1 MSYNVDE
8 FVNITP
14 FDEVDNMLD
23 RDVLSDHSEIG
34 LEIDTDKFLLSWN
47 ISNPK
52 YHPYFKYG
60 ETFKNTHLYVAE
72 PYVDNKLVPQ
82 LEDKICKQLDVFIK
96 NIDSGSFPV
105 QVIIEGY
112 DEFYKKL
119 ANRLISYPNVSFNFI
134 RYEPTENN
142 FTSNISGILVDTNIF
157 DVLESDIESITYC
170 ATEDNDKVK
179 TTLYPYVR
187 LRNKYTNAICIV
199 IAVHVNGCASQ
210 YPVSGLESLKTL
222 IISLYTKY
230 QNNIIAIG
238 DYNTPPSYAAKVFDN
253 TLFNISTSDYLTHCN
268 PNSQA
273 SKYDIAITYPKSYFL
288 NTMTADHVSDY
299 SLALIDSIM
308 YAVSDF
314 VIDDENTNNEQ

>member
-1 MSYNVDE
+1 MSNNVDE
-8 FVNITP
+8 FVNIIP
-14 FDEVDNMLD
+14 FDGFDNVLD

-72 PYVDNKLVPQ
+72 PYLDNKLVPQ

-96 NIDSGSFPV
+96 NIDSGIFPV

-119 ANRLISYPNVSFNFI
+119 ANRLTSYPNVSFNHI

-157 DVLESDIESITYC
+157 EVLDSNIEPIIYT
-170 ATEDNDKVK
+170 ATEDDNKVK
-179 TTLYPYVR
+179 TTLYPFAR
-187 LRNKYTNAICIV
+187 LRNKYTNDICVV

-210 YPVSGLESLKTL
+210 YPVSGLESLKEFM
-222 IISLYTKY
+222 ISLHNKY

-238 DYNTPPSYAAKVFDN
+238 DYNTPPTYAAKVFDN
-253 TLFNISTSDYLTHCN
+253 GLFNILTSDYLTHCN

-273 SKYDIAITYPKSYFL
+273 SKYDIAITYPKSFIL
-288 NTMTADHVSDY
+288 NSMSSEFVSEY
-299 SLALIDSIM
+299 SLALIDSIND
-308 YAVSDF
+308 AVRD
-314 VIDDENTNNEQ
+314 IENTNNEQ